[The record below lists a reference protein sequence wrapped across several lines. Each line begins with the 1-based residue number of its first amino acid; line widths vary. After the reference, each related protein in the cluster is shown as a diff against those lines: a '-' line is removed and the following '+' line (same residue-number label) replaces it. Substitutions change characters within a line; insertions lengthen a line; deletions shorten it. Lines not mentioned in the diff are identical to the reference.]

1 MTPTGP
7 SKQKAAGEHVHK
19 TFPGGPSGPPG
30 FFVERSDAA
39 MKILIQCG
47 AVGLAGSIGALL
59 RFAVA
64 TLSGRLFSTGFPVG
78 TFFINITGSLF
89 LGWFLAAVQTRIVVS
104 DTFRLAVATGF
115 VGAYTTFST
124 YMFESNKLIDE
135 GSGLQATVNL
145 LGSMICGLA
154 AVRLGMW
161 LASR

>member
-1 MTPTGP
+1 
-7 SKQKAAGEHVHK
+7 
-19 TFPGGPSGPPG
+19 
-30 FFVERSDAA
+30 
-39 MKILIQCG
+39 MKFLIQCG
-47 AVGLAGSIGALL
+47 AVGLAGSLGSVL

-64 TLSGRLFSTGFPVG
+64 TVSGRLFGTDFPVG
-78 TFFINITGSLF
+78 TFIINITGSLL
-89 LGWFLAAVQTRIVVS
+89 LGWFLAVIQSRIVVS

-135 GSGLQATVNL
+135 GSGLQATANL